1 MTSYLVESV
10 LFVALLVTSLS
21 VLQMYR
27 EIRRLRND
35 QTGFLATVAETSR
48 MFEVLEG
55 TLRDVRRDGLQVA
68 VRLEAGIE
76 EGRSLIEQLDAFRR
90 HWTDPSAEQMA
101 MRSGKQ

>member
-55 TLRDVRRDGLQVA
+55 TLRDVRRDGVQVA
-68 VRLEAGIE
+68 ARLEAGID
-76 EGRSLIEQLDAFRR
+76 EGRTLIDQLETFRR
-90 HWTDPSAEQMA
+90 NWTGPLAEQPA

>member
-1 MTSYLVESV
+1 MTFYLVESV

-35 QTGFLATVAETSR
+35 QSAFLATVAETSR

-55 TLRDVRRDGLQVA
+55 TLQDVRRDGLQVA
-68 VRLEAGIE
+68 VRLEAGIG
-76 EGRSLIEQLDAFRR
+76 EGRTLIDQLETFRR
-90 HWTDPSAEQMA
+90 DWTGASAEPPA
-101 MRSGKQ
+101 LRSSKQ